1 MPLGGVWRY
10 LATETVTLFTPS
22 AGISDFPKYNS
33 CPILLNMSAP
43 PDILAH
49 VPFIALILCYALGS
63 ALYIGL
69 ADWSRS
75 IARGQYNGYNAF
87 HTIFPWIKA
96 ALITVIL
103 ASLMRQIAD
112 HPYDLRGYLTEIV
125 LLTLSAFAFYLKLRT
140 VNTGVERPPIMQN
153 LMLFLKRVAAYCFLT
168 LALWALL
175 IAVFLTSFWGL
186 QIINAA
192 VPMAINT
199 AQTAIIITGLLSL
212 WPFVVWYNKAQNRGR
227 SGQITIPER
236 YRFHS
241 ILWPYILGL
250 LLFILPLFLDKV
262 ASSDKFK
269 QMINASPALQR
280 V

>member
-10 LATETVTLFTPS
+10 LATETVILLTPFTDIPR
-22 AGISDFPKYNS
+22 FPKCNCCS
-33 CPILLNMSAP
+33 ILLNMTAP

-87 HTIFPWIKA
+87 HTILPWIKA

-112 HPYDLRGYLTEIV
+112 QPYDIRAYLSEI
-125 LLTLSAFAFYLKLRT
+125 LLLMLSAFVFYLKHRT
-140 VNTGVERPPIMQN
+140 VNTGVERPPIMHN
-153 LMLFLKRVAAYCFLT
+153 LILFLKRVAAYCFLT

-192 VPMAINT
+192 LPMAGNT
-199 AQTAIIITGLLSL
+199 AQAAIIITGLLSL
-212 WPFVVWYNKAQNRGR
+212 WPFIVWYNKAQNRAQ

-250 LLFILPLFLDKV
+250 LLFIFPLFLDKV